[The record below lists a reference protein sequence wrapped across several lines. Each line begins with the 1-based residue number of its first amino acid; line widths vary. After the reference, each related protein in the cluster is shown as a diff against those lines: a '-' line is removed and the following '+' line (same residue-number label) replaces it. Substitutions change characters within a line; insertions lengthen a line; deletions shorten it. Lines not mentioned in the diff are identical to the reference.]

1 MTIMRWKPIQELEML
16 QRDFD
21 RLADVLIP
29 NTMVLTAKPKV
40 NFVPPAEMTRTEE
53 AIDLRL
59 EIPGL
64 ENEDFEIEATEES
77 ITIKGERKEENKTE
91 KEGTTKSEFHYG
103 KFNRTISLPVLV
115 DNASITAQY
124 RNGILQIVLPLVQA
138 QKQKVVKVAVE

>member
-1 MTIMRWKPIQELEML
+1 MVMT
-16 QRDFD
+16 
-21 RLADVLIP
+21 
-29 NTMVLTAKPKV
+29 
-40 NFVPPAEMTRTEE
+40 PAEIIF
-53 AIDLRL
+53 AINNLKKL
-59 EIPGL
+59 ISLGYL
-64 ENEDFEIEATEES
+64 
-77 ITIKGERKEENKTE
+77 KLGKNKTE